1 MRTNSM
7 YSADR
12 RTHLKIIV
20 VGLLCATVV
29 AAVGI
34 FANIHDV
41 DLGTAPLVK
50 KRASPPP
57 SAASC
62 RPSGTARPRAGHP
75 ALSSLRTNGTRW
87 PGQPGHDV

>member
-1 MRTNSM
+1 MNHSM

-12 RTHLKIIV
+12 RTHLKIVV

-34 FANIHDV
+34 FAQVSDV

-50 KRASPPP
+50 
-57 SAASC
+57 
-62 RPSGTARPRAGHP
+62 SGQPT
-75 ALSSLRTNGTRW
+75 ALSGGLPTIR
-87 PGQPGHDV
+87 

>member
-1 MRTNSM
+1 MNHSM

-20 VGLLCATVV
+20 VGLACAIVV

-34 FANIHDV
+34 FANLGEV

-50 KRASPPP
+50 A
-57 SAASC
+57 
-62 RPSGTARPRAGHP
+62 
-75 ALSSLRTNGTRW
+75 
-87 PGQPGHDV
+87 GQPTTISGKLPVIR